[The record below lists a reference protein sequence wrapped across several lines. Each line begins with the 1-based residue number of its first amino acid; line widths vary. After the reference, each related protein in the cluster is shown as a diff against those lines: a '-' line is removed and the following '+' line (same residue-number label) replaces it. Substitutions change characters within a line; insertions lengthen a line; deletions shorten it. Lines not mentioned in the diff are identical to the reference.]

1 MRRAWTSHP
10 LLGLFR
16 CGARANSRER
26 PEPWCVNS
34 ASSASA
40 SRIPWRRIN
49 SKLDVRQLLSFPG
62 SDAHRSARH
71 RWLPAVTPASAPSKA
86 PACGEGAASRF
97 FARGSPS
104 ESQARHVEAA
114 GDHSGRQQGQK
125 ECESRHRGI
134 LAGDCAKTRHSH
146 KTYPQDKPGFCIS
159 PRSARR
165 CRPPPGELAGGP
177 AVPGGR
183 RHAGEQRPAE
193 SRVSRPVA
201 GPGGGSAVRSGAEG
215 RL

>member
-10 LLGLFR
+10 LFGLFR

-26 PEPWCVNS
+26 PEPWCVS
-34 ASSASA
+34 LASSASA

-49 SKLDVRQLLSFPG
+49 SKLDVRQLLSLPG
-62 SDAHRSARH
+62 SDSRRSARH
-71 RWLPAVTPASAPSKA
+71 RWLPAVTPASARSKA

-104 ESQARHVEAA
+104 ERQARHVEAA
-114 GDHSGRQQGQK
+114 GDHGGRQQGQK

-146 KTYPQDKPGFCIS
+146 KTYPWNKTGVLHFAARFGGRTGR
-159 PRSARR
+159 RSGVPWRAAPCGRR
-165 CRPPPGELAGGP
+165 AACR
-177 AVPGGR
+177 VPGL
-183 RHAGEQRPAE
+183 A
-193 SRVSRPVA
+193 
-201 GPGGGSAVRSGAEG
+201 PGGGSRRRVGGPVR
-215 RL
+215 R